1 LQRSGAFLFREELLA
16 LHEGSVRSCPNVK
29 TAKTSKNSLILIF
42 LVVFYFLGKS
52 ADFSRLRQSSLPLF
66 SFRAANSSWQFSR

>member
-1 LQRSGAFLFREELLA
+1 MQRSGAFLFREELLA
-16 LHEGSVRSCPNVK
+16 LREGSVRSCPNDK
-29 TAKTSKNSLILIF
+29 AGSKNSLILIF